1 MAANKKRSEQ
11 LEMAHEALDVAHMAN
26 ERVDFETGLKVASTH
41 ALLSIAESLEKL
53 TACISKDNEGFAYR
67 VFMRA
72 PK

>member
-1 MAANKKRSEQ
+1 MATKKRGEQ

-26 ERVDFETGLKVASTH
+26 ERVDFEVGLKVASAH